1 VDEWMS
7 ERLWAWRELCEA
19 LSVPAVDG
27 PDISGISIDS
37 RTVKPGELFI
47 ALTGDPG
54 ARFNPS
60 QRSDRDGH
68 DFVDSALEN
77 GAAGVLVH
85 DQKSR
90 DCPQLIVADTLDA
103 LWDLGRAGRQ
113 RLNCAVVA
121 VTGSSGKTTCKSL
134 LTAALDAFATPGS
147 LNNHLGVPL
156 SLARTPKN
164 VTTAVFEIG
173 TNHPGEIAP
182 LSKLVQPDVA
192 VVLNVHPAHRENFR
206 DMAELRTEKLSISEG
221 LKEDGVLV
229 VHDEIDDGEVPTEIA
244 RLRFG
249 ESNQADVA
257 LLEMADNRA
266 RFRVGETGEIT
277 AHVPGGG
284 RHRATSLAAVFAVMV
299 ALERDVE
306 AACELSDDLIPR
318 GRGTYL
324 HVAGITV
331 IDDSYNA
338 NPISMCAALET
349 LAQAPPRRYALL
361 GEMLELGDQSA
372 EFHAG
377 LAEFCREL
385 DGVFCA
391 GEGMRTLVEKLQG
404 LQQGKVV
411 EFWPNASDE
420 LIARLKTELRPND
433 TLLVKGSNRV
443 FWVNDFVSRL
453 LTALA
458 ADD

>member
-1 VDEWMS
+1 MS
-7 ERLWAWRELCEA
+7 ETLWTWRELCEA
-19 LSVPAVDG
+19 LALPVVDG

-37 RTVKPGELFI
+37 RTAKPGDLFI

-68 DFVDSALEN
+68 DFVDSALER

-90 DCPQLIVADTLDA
+90 SCPQLMVADTLDA
-103 LWDLGRAGRQ
+103 LWDLGRAGRK

-156 SLARTPKN
+156 SLARTPKHA
-164 VTTAVFEIG
+164 TTAVFEIG

-182 LSKLVQPDVA
+182 LSKLVQPNVA
-192 VVLNVHPAHRENFR
+192 VVLNVHPAHAENFC

-221 LKEDGVLV
+221 LKEDGLLV
-229 VHDEIDDGEVPTEIA
+229 VHDEIDDGELPADLA

-249 ESNQADVA
+249 STDAADVT
-257 LLEMADNRA
+257 LLDVTGDRA
-266 RFRVGETGEIT
+266 NFRINSSGRSGDVT

-284 RHRATSLAAVFAVMV
+284 RHRASSLAAVFAVML
-299 ALERDVE
+299 ALDRDIGD
-306 AACELSDDLIPR
+306 ACNLSDDLIPG
-318 GRGTYL
+318 GRGTHL
-324 HVAGITV
+324 EAGGITV

-338 NPISMCAALET
+338 TLCAA
-349 LAQAPPRRYALL
+349 RR
-361 GEMLELGDQSA
+361 D
-372 EFHAG
+372 AG
-377 LAEFCREL
+377 TR
-385 DGVFCA
+385 
-391 GEGMRTLVEKLQG
+391 R
-404 LQQGKVV
+404 
-411 EFWPNASDE
+411 S
-420 LIARLKTELRPND
+420 I
-433 TLLVKGSNRV
+433 S
-443 FWVNDFVSRL
+443 
-453 LTALA
+453 
-458 ADD
+458 